1 MIQCIFELGERELL
15 DFAVTKED
23 FQGGDSDARLEWM
36 FV

>member
-1 MIQCIFELGERELL
+1 MIQCVFELGERELL